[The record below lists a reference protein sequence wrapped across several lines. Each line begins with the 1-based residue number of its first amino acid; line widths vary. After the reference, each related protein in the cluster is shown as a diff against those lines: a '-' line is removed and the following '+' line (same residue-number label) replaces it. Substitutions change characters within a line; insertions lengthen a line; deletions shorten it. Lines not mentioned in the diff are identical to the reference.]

1 MAGRPPVAGR
11 GNNATEQP
19 WGEASWE
26 DHAEELAFIDDGD
39 RLPWLESSDDVP
51 PTSRTDRSRLIGL
64 GLLSLAV
71 AGLVGAGGWWLIS
84 RVAEPA
90 GDGSVI
96 AAPEGPYKVRPADPG
111 GKQHAGTGDT
121 SFAVGEGQTREARLA
136 ESAPAPVPTTPITA
150 SVSSAAASVVAT
162 PTAEPEPASTPAVAG
177 VGVQVGAYYNAAA
190 AERGWSTLI
199 RQTEALQGVSH
210 RVVRGVADI
219 GTVYRLQAVAPDTAS
234 ANRLCA
240 ALRADGLNCQVKR

>member
-1 MAGRPPVAGR
+1 MAGRPPVADR
-11 GNNATEQP
+11 NNGMAEKN

-26 DHAEELAFIDDGD
+26 DHSEELAFVDHDD
-39 RLPWLESSDDVP
+39 RLPWLDSSDDIP
-51 PTSRTDRSRLIGL
+51 AKPRRNLSRLAGL

-71 AGLVGAGGWWLIS
+71 AGLVGVGGWWLLS
-84 RVAEPA
+84 QASEPA

-111 GKQHAGTGDT
+111 GKQHDGTGDT
-121 SFAVGEGQTREARLA
+121 SFAVGEGQTREARIA
-136 ESAPAPVPTTPITA
+136 EATPAPQPVARSNASTPEATIGTTAAPQVP
-150 SVSSAAASVVAT
+150 
-162 PTAEPEPASTPAVAG
+162 EPEPSATIAG

-190 AERGWSTLI
+190 AERGWSTLT

-219 GTVYRLQAVAPDTAS
+219 GTVYRLQAVAPDAAS